1 MGPLLDT
8 PYGRGIYSVL
18 AGLGAHRGRRCAVS
32 LRLGLPKGSLQQS
45 TFELLAR
52 AGYQCSVGSRSYYPT
67 LDDPDIEPVLMR
79 AQEIPRYV
87 AAGALDA
94 GLSGLDWIVET
105 DADVVEVCDLVYS
118 KASRRPARWVVA
130 VAQDSAI
137 KSPADL
143 QGKRIATEVVTVTK
157 KYLAGK
163 GVEAEVEFSWGATE
177 VKVPEMVD
185 AIVELTETG
194 SSLAANNLRILDTVL
209 ETSTKLIAN
218 RESWDDAW
226 KKKKIETL
234 AMLLQGALLAAEKV
248 GLKMNVARADLEA
261 IIALIPA
268 LRQPTI
274 SALTNDDWVAV
285 ETVLDEREARDLI
298 PELRKAG
305 AEGIVEYPLNKVI
318 P

>member
-1 MGPLLDT
+1 
-8 PYGRGIYSVL
+8 
-18 AGLGAHRGRRCAVS
+18 
-32 LRLGLPKGSLQQS
+32 LQQS
-45 TFELLAR
+45 TFDLLGR

-87 AAGALDA
+87 AAGALDV
-94 GLSGLDWIVET
+94 GVSGLDWVMET
-105 DADVVEVCDLVYS
+105 GADVLQVCDLVYS

-137 KSPADL
+137 RSPQDL
-143 QGKRIATEVVTVTK
+143 QGKRIATEVVNVTR
-157 KYLAGK
+157 KYLADK
-163 GVEAEVEFSWGATE
+163 GVSAEVEFSWGATE

-185 AIVELTETG
+185 AIVDLTETG
-194 SSLAANNLRILDTVL
+194 SSLAAHDLRILDTVL
-209 ETSTKLIAN
+209 ETITQVIA
-218 RESWDDAW
+218 SKPAW
-226 KKKKIETL
+226 ADPWKRQKIETL
-234 AMLLQGALLAAEKV
+234 AMLLQGALLGMQKV
-248 GLKMNVARADLEA
+248 GLKMNVARANLDK
-261 IIALIPA
+261 IVGIIPA

-274 SALTNDDWVAV
+274 SALTNEDWVAV

-298 PELRKAG
+298 PELRRAG

>member
-1 MGPLLDT
+1 M
-8 PYGRGIYSVL
+8 
-18 AGLGAHRGRRCAVS
+18 
-32 LRLGLPKGSLQQS
+32 
-45 TFELLAR
+45 
-52 AGYQCSVGSRSYYPT
+52 
-67 LDDPDIEPVLMR
+67 DDAEIEPVLMR

-94 GLSGLDWIVET
+94 GLSGLDWIIET
-105 DADVVEVCDLVYS
+105 EADVVQVCDLVYS
-118 KASRRPARWVVA
+118 KSSRRPARWVVA
-130 VAQDSAI
+130 VAQDSPI
-137 KSPADL
+137 KSAQDL
-143 QGKRIATEVVTVTK
+143 QGKRIATEVVTVTR
-157 KYLAGK
+157 KYLAERE
-163 GVEAEVEFSWGATE
+163 VEAEVEFSWGATE

-209 ETSTKLIAN
+209 ETNTKLIAS
-218 RESWDDAW
+218 RESWADSW
-226 KKKKIETL
+226 KREKIETL
-234 AMLLQGALLAAEKV
+234 AMLLQGALVAAEKV
-248 GLKMNVARADLEA
+248 GLKMNVSRANLDK

-268 LRQPTI
+268 LRQPTV

>member
-1 MGPLLDT
+1 V
-8 PYGRGIYSVL
+8 R
-18 AGLGAHRGRRCAVS
+18 
-32 LRLGLPKGSLQQS
+32 LRLGLPKGSLQEA
-45 TFELLAR
+45 TFDMLGR
-52 AGYQCSVGSRSYYPT
+52 AGYEVSVGSRSYYPRI
-67 LDDPDIEPVLMR
+67 DDPEIEPVLMR

-94 GLSGLDWIVET
+94 GLSGLDWVVES

-118 KASRRPARWVVA
+118 KARHAPARWVVA

-137 KSPADL
+137 RLPKDL
-143 QGKRIATEVVTVTK
+143 QGKRIATEIVNVTR

-194 SSLAANNLRILDTVL
+194 LSLAANDLRVLDTVMD
-209 ETSTKLIAN
+209 TNTKFVAN
-218 RESWDDAW
+218 KKAWEDSW
-226 KKKKIETL
+226 KRQKIEAL
-234 AMLLQGALLAAEKV
+234 SVLLQGALMGQANV
-248 GLKMNVARADLEA
+248 GLKMNVARADVDKVLK
-261 IIALIPA
+261 LLPA

-274 SALTNDDWVAV
+274 SALTNEDWVAV
-285 ETVLDEREARDLI
+285 ETVLEEREARELI
-298 PELRKAG
+298 PELRRAG
-305 AEGIVEYPLNKVI
+305 AEGIVEYRLNKVI

>member
-1 MGPLLDT
+1 
-8 PYGRGIYSVL
+8 
-18 AGLGAHRGRRCAVS
+18 LG

-67 LDDPDIEPVLMR
+67 MDDPDMEPVLMR

-87 AAGALDA
+87 AAGALDV
-94 GLSGLDWIVET
+94 GLSGLDWVIET
-105 DADVVEVCDLVYS
+105 GADVIEVCDLVYS
-118 KASRRPARWVVA
+118 KVSRQAARWVVA

-137 KSPADL
+137 KSPKDL
-143 QGKRIATEVVTVTK
+143 QGKRIATEVVNVTRR
-157 KYLAGK
+157 YLAEK
-163 GVEAEVEFSWGATE
+163 GVEADVEFSWGATE

-185 AIVELTETG
+185 AIVEITETG

-209 ETSTKLIAN
+209 ETNTKVIA
-218 RESWDDAW
+218 SKAAWADAW
-226 KKKKIETL
+226 KRQKIDTL
-234 AMLLQGALLAAEKV
+234 AMLLQGALLGMQKV
-248 GLKMNVARADLEA
+248 GLKMNVARADLHK
-261 IIALIPA
+261 IIGLIPA

-274 SALTNDDWVAV
+274 SALTNEDWVAV
-285 ETVLDEREARDLI
+285 ETVLDEREARELI
-298 PELRKAG
+298 PELRRAG